1 MAEWPTLPALM
12 RPRRNGR
19 YLHLMPSSR
28 ALFDPG
34 WLYLLSGLA
43 LLAATVLVPAH
54 DDLARA
60 EAQRA
65 AVQAR
70 LDHAQLRLRRY
81 ADFIAAVDEEHP
93 IVVRR
98 LVATQLNLTDPD
110 RHTVMVAMRADG
122 ADVTRWIEPEPVAQE
137 RKRLP
142 ETRLRRW
149 ATHPNLRP
157 WLLGGAGFLILIGV
171 FPAAEQTLRRRSSG
185 DASGAAASAAL
196 AAPGDADDESS
207 LATDGHEPVDEADDD
222 GGVAVL
228 EAVDDAD
235 EDAAWDVEDEAEADE
250 NSEEEELLDDAEVD
264 VEEDVTDDVED
275 EDDDAWE
282 YVEVEDADDDAS
294 DGQDG
299 EELIDAA
306 AMDTDDTGEQSD
318 ELSEEDEVDDAE
330 MIVEDEDGQRLFW
343 SED

>member
-1 MAEWPTLPALM
+1 
-12 RPRRNGR
+12 
-19 YLHLMPSSR
+19 MPSSR

-43 LLAATVLVPAH
+43 LLASTVLVPAH

-60 EAQRA
+60 EVQRA

-70 LDHAQLRLRRY
+70 LDHAQLRLQRY

-110 RHTVMVAMRADG
+110 RHTVMVAMRSDG
-122 ADVTRWIEPEPVAQE
+122 ADVARWIEPEPVANE
-137 RKRLP
+137 RNPLP

-171 FPAAEQTLRRRSSG
+171 FPAAEQKLRRQSSG
-185 DASGAAASAAL
+185 VASGASIAL
-196 AAPGDADDESS
+196 STDDGDEDVM
-207 LATDGHEPVDEADDD
+207 ATDGDGLADEVEDD

-228 EAVDDAD
+228 EADDETD
-235 EDAAWDVEDEAEADE
+235 EDEVWEVE
-250 NSEEEELLDDAEVD
+250 DDAEVD
-264 VEEDVTDDVED
+264 VEEDDTAGDAEAD
-275 EDDDAWE
+275 EDAWE
-282 YVEVEDADDDAS
+282 YVDVEDDVDDDAS
-294 DGQDG
+294 DGVDE
-299 EELIDAA
+299 EELVEATDVDA
-306 AMDTDDTGEQSD
+306 DEPSD
-318 ELSEEDEVDDAE
+318 ELYEEDEIDDATGDDGE
-330 MIVEDEDGQRLFW
+330 IIVEDEDGQRLFW
-343 SED
+343 SDD

>member
-1 MAEWPTLPALM
+1 
-12 RPRRNGR
+12 
-19 YLHLMPSSR
+19 MPSSR

-185 DASGAAASAAL
+185 DASGAAASAGL

-207 LATDGHEPVDEADDD
+207 LATDGHEPVDDSGAAELEADEDT
-222 GGVAVL
+222 
-228 EAVDDAD
+228 D
-235 EDAAWDVEDEAEADE
+235 EDAAWDVEDEAEAAE

-294 DGQDG
+294 DGLDG

-306 AMDTDDTGEQSD
+306 AMDTDDTGEPSD
-318 ELSEEDEVDDAE
+318 ELSEEDEVDDSE